1 MLSNMLEQF
10 CVEAL
15 LDFYNNNNISFA
27 DYLDDNIV
35 WYGPMEGQK
44 IQGKENFI
52 NAFSSSKG
60 KIKFNIENLSTK
72 LIPLKAEVF
81 LLIATYELYACY
93 PDGRIVRFDQHM
105 VIVSRR
111 RRINGTEQWKS
122 PLIHVS
128 NVFHEESG
136 RDRHLLTGEELN
148 KDVLE
153 LFVNNRG
160 NVKKILFSGKNN
172 SNYYVAEDSIR
183 YIEGGKGV
191 RSYIHTKD
199 GVYTVNHILK
209 DVAEKLP
216 DYYYRCH
223 SSYIV
228 NLRCITKISN
238 YKIFLD
244 GGEEIPVP
252 VKRYSQVRNDINSLI
267 EKL

>member
-1 MLSNMLEQF
+1 MFNNVLEQF
-10 CVEAL
+10 CVDAL
-15 LDFYNNNNISFA
+15 LDFYNKGNVSFA
-27 DYLDDNIV
+27 DYLDDNFV
-35 WYGPMEGQK
+35 WYGPMTGQK
-44 IQGKENFI
+44 IQGKENFV
-52 NAFSSSKG
+52 NAFSKV
-60 KIKFNIENLSTK
+60 KNKLRFNIENLHTK

-81 LLIATYELYACY
+81 LLIATYELYTYY
-93 PDGRIVRFDQHM
+93 PDGKVVRYDQHM
-105 VIVSRR
+105 IIVSRR
-111 RRINGTEQWKS
+111 KKVNGEYQWKS

-128 NVFHEESG
+128 
-136 RDRHLLTGEELN
+136 
-148 KDVLE
+148 DVLYGKVGAKNHPLVSGTADQSLAD
-153 LFVNNRG
+153 LFGNRV
-160 NVKKILFSGKNN
+160 NVKKLVFSGKNN
-172 SNYYVAEDSIR
+172 SNYYIAEDSIR

-199 GVYTVNHILK
+199 GVYIVNHILK

-252 VKRYSQVRNDINSLI
+252 VKRYSQVRNEIKSLI

>member
-1 MLSNMLEQF
+1 
-10 CVEAL
+10 
-15 LDFYNNNNISFA
+15 
-27 DYLDDNIV
+27 
-35 WYGPMEGQK
+35 
-44 IQGKENFI
+44 
-52 NAFSSSKG
+52 
-60 KIKFNIENLSTK
+60 
-72 LIPLKAEVF
+72 
-81 LLIATYELYACY
+81 
-93 PDGRIVRFDQHM
+93 M